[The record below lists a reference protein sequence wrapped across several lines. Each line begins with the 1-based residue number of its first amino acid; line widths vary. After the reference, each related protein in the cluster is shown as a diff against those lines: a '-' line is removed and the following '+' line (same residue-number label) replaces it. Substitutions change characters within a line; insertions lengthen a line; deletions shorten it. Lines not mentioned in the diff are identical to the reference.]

1 MISVW
6 IPSAGLQSAGVN
18 EFRGHRRLLMAEQL
32 YGDDGAGRR
41 DFHCSPTRLS
51 CTDCL
56 IPAGLRGE
64 DLQTNVEEYW
74 LQESRTKDVAAFE

>member
-1 MISVW
+1 MT
-6 IPSAGLQSAGVN
+6 
-18 EFRGHRRLLMAEQL
+18 EQL
-32 YGDDGAGRR
+32 YGDDGAGRG
-41 DFHCSPTRLS
+41 DFHGSPTRLS

-56 IPAGLRGE
+56 IPVGLRGELRGE